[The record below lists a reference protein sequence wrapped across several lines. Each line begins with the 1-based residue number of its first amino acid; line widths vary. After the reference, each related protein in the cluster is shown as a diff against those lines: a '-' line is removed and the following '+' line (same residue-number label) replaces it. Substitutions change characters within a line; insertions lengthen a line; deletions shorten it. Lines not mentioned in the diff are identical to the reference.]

1 MQKIIICLSLLLS
14 TVSYADPFYI
24 DEKHQEEIIEEK
36 IVEQQ
41 TTKEEVESPISEQTQ
56 IDREEPEQKRDK
68 QEDFF
73 EPVEDAEIQSVS
85 LKYAQAQDIIDTI
98 TKGNGSLL
106 NNGYIHFDKQT
117 NTIILKSD
125 KKNLKK
131 LANLIHKLDQPIKQ
145 VAIEARIVTISSE
158 NLQELGIRWGMFNK
172 GENTHQFAGKLE
184 GNGFQANNL
193 NVNFPVLSNAASAVL
208 QIATINNRLLDLEL
222 TALEQE
228 NSVEIIASPSLI
240 TTNKNK
246 ASIKQGTEIAYPQ
259 KDDKGNITDI
269 EFRDA
274 VLGLEVTPH
283 FAQNNQILL
292 DLLVTQN
299 APNTTTVSSQ
309 QWVTIDKQE
318 IQTQVLAKNGKTIV
332 LGGIFQKISSKEKD
346 AVPLLGSL
354 PVLKYLFSHTKDKI
368 AKRELVIFMTPHIIR
383 QGKIILN

>member
-1 MQKIIICLSLLLS
+1 MKKIILCLGLFVS
-14 TVSYADPFYI
+14 TVSYSDPFYLEEERQGEVENI
-24 DEKHQEEIIEEK
+24 QEETI
-36 IVEQQ
+36 
-41 TTKEEVESPISEQTQ
+41 
-56 IDREEPEQKRDK
+56 PEQEPRQSKQDK
-68 QEDFF
+68 FF
-73 EPVEDAEIQSVS
+73 ELSEDATITSVP
-85 LKYAQAQDIIDTI
+85 LKYAQAKDIV
-98 TKGNGSLL
+98 GSFTQGL
-106 NNGYIHFDKQT
+106 NSILDNGYIHFDKQT
-117 NTIILKSD
+117 NTIILKGD
-125 KKNLKK
+125 KKTVKK
-131 LANLIHKLDQPIKQ
+131 LVNLIKKLDQPIKQ

-158 NLQELGIRWGMFNK
+158 NLEELGIRWGMFNK
-172 GENTHQFAGKLE
+172 GESSHQFAGKLE

-259 KDDKGNITDI
+259 KDDKGNVTDI

-283 FAQNNQILL
+283 FSQNNQILL

-318 IQTQVLAKNGKTIV
+318 IQTQVLAQNGKTIV
-332 LGGIFQKISSKEKD
+332 LGGIFQKMTTKEKD

-368 AKRELVIFMTPHIIR
+368 AKRELVIFMTPHIIHPQR
-383 QGKIILN
+383 